1 MEDDGQGVIS
11 KICAVCFYYALEA
24 EYITPLAISE
34 LVIEDFAE
42 ILVWGEI
49 SNGDM
54 KNLWFRNIGDFV
66 ELTLTEQFETSN
78 VLIVAAVG
86 QSSGIFDIYVN
97 DTFIHSQ
104 DLYSNHAGITSPYID
119 LCLVNLVKNSFK
131 INFVFKG
138 TNKAAKMKNQNA
150 SLGFD
155 FFLVGN
161 NFLKR

>member
-1 MEDDGQGVIS
+1 
-11 KICAVCFYYALEA
+11 
-24 EYITPLAISE
+24 
-34 LVIEDFAE
+34 
-42 ILVWGEI
+42 
-49 SNGDM
+49 M

-86 QSSGIFDIYVN
+86 QSSGIFGIYVN

-104 DLYSNHAGITSPYID
+104 DLYSNHAGITSHYID

-138 TNKAAKMKNQNA
+138 TNKAAKMKN
-150 SLGFD
+150 
-155 FFLVGN
+155 
-161 NFLKR
+161 